1 MGDQEIEIKLY
12 LSDMPAFRRRVEQQG
27 AELVEARL
35 HEVNLRYDTPDGGL
49 TRTAQVLRLRQ
60 DNLAHLTY
68 KGKGDTNSEVYIR
81 REIEFTVG
89 DFQAARLFLE
99 ALGYTVSLMYEK
111 YRTSYSLDGVIVTL
125 DEMPFGNFSE
135 LEGPDAE
142 SIRRVADML
151 GVNWEARI
159 ADSYTALFTRLKNSL
174 GLTFRD
180 LSFENFKGI
189 IVSSQALGVQPADSS
204 LLSMNSG

>member
-1 MGDQEIEIKLY
+1 MKDQEIEIKLY
-12 LSDMPAFRRRVEQQG
+12 LSDMPAFRRRIEQQG

-35 HEVNLRYDTPDGGL
+35 HEVNLRYDTPDGEL

-60 DNLAHLTY
+60 DNAAHLTY
-68 KGKGDTNSEVYIR
+68 KGKGDTGGEVYIR

-89 DFQAARLFLE
+89 DFQAARAFLE
-99 ALGYTVSLMYEK
+99 ALGYVINLMYEK
-111 YRTSYSLDGVIVTL
+111 YRTSYKLDGVLVTL

-142 SIRRVADML
+142 SIRRVAEKL

-159 ADSYTALFTRLKNSL
+159 TDSYTALFTRLKNGL

-189 IVSSQALGVQPADSS
+189 AVSPQTLGVQPADS
-204 LLSMNSG
+204 

>member
-1 MGDQEIEIKLY
+1 MSDQEIEIKLY
-12 LSDMPAFRRRVEQQG
+12 LSNMAAFHRRVEEQG
-27 AELVEARL
+27 ARLVEARL
-35 HEVNLRYDTPDGGL
+35 HEVNLRFDTPDGEL

-60 DNLAHLTY
+60 DNVAHLTY
-68 KGKGDTNSEVYIR
+68 KGKGDTGGDVYIR

-89 DFQAARLFLE
+89 DFQAARTFLE
-99 ALGYTVSLMYEK
+99 ALGYIINLMYEK
-111 YRTSYSLDGVIVTL
+111 YRTSYNLDGVIVTL

-142 SIRRVADML
+142 SIHQVAEKL

-159 ADSYTALFTRLKNSL
+159 TDSYTSLFAHLKNGL

-189 IVSSQALGVQPADSS
+189 IVSPQALGVQPADS
-204 LLSMNSG
+204 